1 MSGQS
6 IFQIRTMEDM
16 ERYYYGLGLAD
27 NIMKADA
34 PILTTTTGIY
44 NPIYGA
50 KIWSQLNLEA
60 NTFAMQPKAVWD
72 HSGFRVLTKKP
83 AFTTYGISGGYTVVP
98 GGLVDNSGI
107 PDTLKPTWMQ
117 LYSKPKTVGHSFNAS
132 EAAQFLGTIDDSLG
146 DYMRQMREIMGL
158 HHAEHINRM
167 LNAEGVA
174 VGATQ
179 EGYDVQSLDRIFSAK
194 VESDGT
200 LKGADGSLSPH
211 AASNDVY
218 VNGST
223 VNRSDASNY
232 SWADAIIEYSG
243 SNPTLRSLTLDI
255 MDGAFKD
262 VWQAGGTPKVIQ
274 TGFDGLKAVQR
285 LLQAQQR
292 FVEYKTVVP
301 TYGGVK
307 GVEGMAAGFIVATY
321 NGVPMIPTKDAL
333 ADQPSGTPV
342 GLSRFY
348 LEDTDYLLMKI
359 AKPTQYF
366 EAGIST
372 GNPFAVNAL
381 GDKGLYRTMAD
392 EICTRFNVQCK
403 IRDLKE

>member
-16 ERYYYGLGLAD
+16 ERYYYGLGLGND
-27 NIMKADA
+27 VMKADA
-34 PILTTTTGIY
+34 PILTSTSGIY

-60 NTFAMQPKAVWD
+60 NTFAMLPKAVWD
-72 HSGFRVLTKKP
+72 HSGFRVLTAKP
-83 AFTTYGISGGYTVVP
+83 VFTYYGQGGYTVAP
-98 GGLVDNSGI
+98 GGVAENSAI
-107 PDTLKPTWMQ
+107 PDTQKPTWAQ
-117 LYSKPKTVGHSFNAS
+117 LYSKPKTIVHPFNAS
-132 EAAQFLGTIDDSLG
+132 EAAQFMGTIDDALG
-146 DYMRQMREIMGL
+146 DYMKQMREYMGL

-167 LNAEGVA
+167 LNAEGVVGTA
-174 VGATQ
+174 VQ
-179 EGYDVQSLDRIFSAK
+179 EGYDAQSLDRIFSRK
-194 VESDGT
+194 TESDGT
-200 LKGADGSLSPH
+200 MDMADGSTPPH

-223 VNRSDASNY
+223 IDRSDSSNF
-232 SWADAIIEYSG
+232 SWADAIVNWSG
-243 SNPTLRSLTLDI
+243 TKGALRSLTLDV
-255 MDGAFKD
+255 MDSTFKD
-262 VWQAGGTPKVIQ
+262 IWQAGGTPKVIQ
-274 TGFDGLKAVQR
+274 CGYDSLKATQR

-292 FVEYKTVVP
+292 FVEFKTVVP

-307 GVEGMAAGFIVATY
+307 GVEGVQAGFIVATY

-333 ADQPSGTPV
+333 QDQPSGTPA
-342 GLSRFY
+342 GLSRMYFM
-348 LEDTDYLLMKI
+348 DTDYLTIKV

-372 GNPFAVNAL
+372 GNPFAVNAI
-381 GDKGLYRTMAD
+381 GDKGLYRTMLD
-392 EICTRFNVQCK
+392 LICTRFNVQAK

>member
-1 MSGQS
+1 MSGES
-6 IFQIRTMEDM
+6 IFKIRTMEDM

-27 NIMKADA
+27 SILKADA
-34 PILTTTTGIY
+34 PLLTTTTGIY

-60 NTFAMQPKAVWD
+60 NTFAMLPKAVWD
-72 HSGFRVLTKKP
+72 HSGFRVLSAKP
-83 AFTTYGISGGYTVVP
+83 PFTGSYSTAP
-98 GGLVDNSGI
+98 GGLAENSPI
-107 PDTLKPTWMQ
+107 PDTIKPTWQQ

-132 EAAQFLGTIDDSLG
+132 EAAQFMGTIDDSLG

-158 HHAEHINRM
+158 HHAEHINRT
-167 LNAEGVA
+167 LNAEGCA

-179 EGYDVQSLDRIFSAK
+179 EGYEMQSLERIISAK
-194 VESDGT
+194 IESDGT
-200 LKGADGSLSPH
+200 MNLADGSTPPH

-223 VNRSDASNY
+223 VDRSDNTNY
-232 SWADAIIEYSG
+232 DWADAILSYHATKG
-243 SNPTLRSLTLDI
+243 SLRSLTLDI
-255 MDGAFKD
+255 VDGVFKS
-262 VWQAGGTPKVIQ
+262 VWKAGGAPKVIQ
-274 TGFDGLKAVQR
+274 CGYDSLKATQR

-307 GVEGMAAGFIVATY
+307 GIEGIAAGFMVATY

-333 ADQPSGTPV
+333 VDQSSAG
-342 GLSRFY
+342 GLSRMLF
-348 LEDTDYLLMKI
+348 EDTDYLMMKI

-372 GNPFAVNAL
+372 GNPFAVNAI
-381 GDKGLYRTMAD
+381 GDKGLYRTMGD
-392 EICTRFNVQCK
+392 LICTRFNVQAK